1 MGTRGMTGEDGG
13 PTLLPRTF
21 GQVATIL
28 AAVGAA
34 DPLLIKLTARPSG
47 TQPKTRWRLA
57 LPSYSMGCDGS
68 GRRAGGQN
76 RVMPHWLASI
86 KTQACDSND
95 NN

>member
-47 TQPKTRWRLA
+47 TQPKTREPFTRLQ
-57 LPSYSMGCDGS
+57 LSM
-68 GRRAGGQN
+68 
-76 RVMPHWLASI
+76 LAIGTSFL
-86 KTQACDSND
+86 QHGV
-95 NN
+95 